1 MLIWEYVKRK
11 FVTFVLFAD
20 WSLFAVSG
28 CAIYHP
34 RMKTSLFLSATLLL
48 SFAPV
53 LSAQAPAAPV
63 QQATPAPNANP
74 TPAKPAVKSWLIR
87 VIPPRPT
94 FDKDSTP
101 AEDALMDQHFA
112 YWKDLNDKGVCIFGG
127 PVLDPKGVYGIIIVR
142 AATEDEAK
150 ALAAGDPSVKAG
162 LNKNDVE
169 EMVVAFI
176 PVHHS

>member
-1 MLIWEYVKRK
+1 MKPSP
-11 FVTFVLFAD
+11 FLFA
-20 WSLFAVSG
+20 A
-28 CAIYHP
+28 
-34 RMKTSLFLSATLLL
+34 LLL

-53 LSAQAPAAPV
+53 MSAQAPAASAPV
-63 QQATPAPNANP
+63 AAPAPNPSPA
-74 TPAKPAVKSWLIR
+74 PAKPPMKSWLIR

-112 YWKDLNDKGVCIFGG
+112 YWKDLNDKGICIFGG
-127 PVLDPKGVYGIIIVR
+127 PVLDPKGVYGIIVVR

-162 LNKNDVE
+162 LNKNDVAQ
-169 EMVVAFI
+169 MVVAFI

>member
-1 MLIWEYVKRK
+1 MAGQFTIRRMKPLP
-11 FVTFVLFAD
+11 FLFA
-20 WSLFAVSG
+20 A
-28 CAIYHP
+28 
-34 RMKTSLFLSATLLL
+34 LLL

-53 LSAQAPAAPV
+53 LSAQAPAANPP
-63 QQATPAPNANP
+63 ATPPALTSTPN
-74 TPAKPAVKSWLIR
+74 PAKPPMKSWLIR
-87 VIPPRPT
+87 IIPPRPT

-127 PVLDPKGVYGIIIVR
+127 PVLDPKGVYGIIVVR
-142 AATEDEAK
+142 AATEEEAD

-162 LNKNDVE
+162 LNKNEVAQ
-169 EMVVAFI
+169 MVVAFI